1 MKIEGEKR
9 KEKSGMLTLLSPSIE
24 RTLGGRERLRLT
36 EELLNWCE
44 QQRLES
50 NLGMFA
56 DENSSKPLNPEERK
70 INK

>member
-1 MKIEGEKR
+1 M
-9 KEKSGMLTLLSPSIE
+9 SPLIE
-24 RTLGGRERLRLT
+24 RTLGGGERLRLT

>member
-1 MKIEGEKR
+1 MKIEGK
-9 KEKSGMLTLLSPSIE
+9 KKKKSGLLTLLSPLIE
-24 RTLGGRERLRLT
+24 RTLGGGERLRLT

-44 QQRLES
+44 QQRLER